1 MTEATTAAFEAR
13 RAGAP
18 RRPRAAPPF
27 RPPPPPPR
35 CPPPR
40 HFLDA
45 LPPAALVLDAGTGN
59 GKYLG
64 ARSVLDY
71 TGKHDPPPTRRRRAQ
86 ESETPASKNDMLAI
100 GFDMSI
106 GLLSIASERG
116 HEVVR
121 GDCVDLSC
129 WRRGAFV
136 RFHLPS
142 PSPSLSLTTFPTGPR
157 HLDRDDPP
165 LCHARTQ
172 DRIHQ
177 SRSLSPRSC
186 PQKLTTPRRAQQMIL
201 AVLPPTPPP
210 VDRPRRSP
218 SRILIVVWSL
228 GENAPPPPGRPPG
241 GPRPAACPRAQPPPL
256 GAPDRPARRT
266 RGGKQGA
273 VPAPLA
279 SGGSAASSGGDDEA
293 RRTLEGEEGAAI
305 VEVQDVFV
313 PWARQNQIPRRQQKA
328 SGGVSSSTGASSSSS
343 GASASASASAKKQQP
358 VLPKR
363 SEKRDQSPSSSK
375 GAALQ
380 KVPSSATGAATE
392 PSDKPDN
399 AAEAAAAAVTA
410 SPAPAPA
417 AAEAGGNSEETATTS
432 TTAGTETETAPTFNR
447 YYHLFRHYELSSLV
461 QSAASQLGL
470 AFSHPDGYPLPS
482 SKPSSSEEEAKD
494 TKNGEGEWEASV
506 RLCEE
511 RWERENWVVEVEVGW
526 SLELGESDQGHR
538 HGHAGG
544 AAPPPEVVS
553 TSASAE

>member
-1 MTEATTAAFEAR
+1 
-13 RAGAP
+13 
-18 RRPRAAPPF
+18 
-27 RPPPPPPR
+27 
-35 CPPPR
+35 
-40 HFLDA
+40 
-45 LPPAALVLDAGTGN
+45 
-59 GKYLG
+59 
-64 ARSVLDY
+64 
-71 TGKHDPPPTRRRRAQ
+71 
-86 ESETPASKNDMLAI
+86 
-100 GFDMSI
+100 
-106 GLLSIASERG
+106 
-116 HEVVR
+116 
-121 GDCVDLSC
+121 
-129 WRRGAFV
+129 
-136 RFHLPS
+136 
-142 PSPSLSLTTFPTGPR
+142 
-157 HLDRDDPP
+157 
-165 LCHARTQ
+165 
-172 DRIHQ
+172 
-177 SRSLSPRSC
+177 
-186 PQKLTTPRRAQQMIL
+186 MIL

-228 GENAPPPPGRPPG
+228 EQD
-241 GPRPAACPRAQPPPL
+241 PALVAD
-256 GAPDRPARRT
+256 DRSARRT